1 MTSKP
6 IPLVRYH
13 GAEITEPMIR
23 TLVET
28 FYGRVRRDP
37 LLGPI
42 FEPVL
47 AESWDAHIGLLID
60 FWSSVV
66 LRTGRYGGQPHAA
79 HAGLPLESAH
89 FRRWL
94 ALFEDTAREVCPP
107 AAAEV
112 FVDRAHR
119 IAASLQEGLGIAA
132 PRRRQSGREPQG

>member
-47 AESWDAHIGLLID
+47 AHGWDAHIDRLVD

-79 HAGLPLESAH
+79 HAGLALAPAH
-89 FRRWL
+89 FHHWL
-94 ALFEDTAREVCPP
+94 ALFESTAQEVCPP
-107 AAAEV
+107 AAAEI

-119 IAASLQEGLGIAA
+119 IAAGLQASLGISTLNQN
-132 PRRRQSGREPQG
+132 PRDERRD